1 MHRIMLA
8 AAMAAT
14 MGTLAACGNS
24 SSGSAGAAPSTGAV
38 QAQNEQVEVL
48 HSAQR
53 AVEALRAD
61 ANLGPSVADHLGRAR
76 GVLVFPN
83 LVKAGFFFGAGG
95 GQGVLLV
102 KQGQGWS
109 DPVFVYAA
117 DASFGLQI
125 GLEGGQVLFTIMND
139 GALQKLLN
147 GNANLG
153 GDVSVAVG
161 PWGGGLQGATTPN
174 VGADLIAFSLQQ
186 GAFAG
191 VAIKGGLV
199 APRQAFND
207 AYYGPGATPD
217 RIIHAAYSRPEDRG
231 LKTALSTV
239 PARRTGSMR

>member
-1 MHRIMLA
+1 MRKAIVAVAVA
-8 AAMAAT
+8 ASLGSLMT
-14 MGTLAACGNS
+14 ACNS
-24 SSGSAGAAPSTGAV
+24 NSGSPGTTPSTGAV
-38 QAQNEQVEVL
+38 QAQNEQL
-48 HSAQR
+48 KMLQDAQR

-61 ANLGPSVADHLGRAR
+61 ANLGPSVTEYLARAR

-125 GLEGGQVLFTIMND
+125 GAEGGQVLFTIMND
-139 GALQKLLN
+139 GAVQKLLN
-147 GNANLG
+147 GNVNLG

-161 PWGGGLQGATTPN
+161 PWGGGLQGGATPN
-174 VGADLIAFSLQQ
+174 LGADLIAFSLQQ

-191 VAIKGGLV
+191 VAIKGGLIN
-199 APRQAFND
+199 PRQEFNE
-207 AYYGPGATPD
+207 AWYGPGATPE
-217 RIIHAAYSRPEDRG
+217 RIVRTGYNRPEDRG
-231 LKTALSTV
+231 LKMALSV
-239 PARRTGSMR
+239 GPGRRTSSVR